1 MADGWLLVAAEK
13 AVVDGAATVAVD
25 GCLGGWARNGIIA

>member
-13 AVVDGAATVAVD
+13 AVVDDAAAGAAG
-25 GCLGGWARNGIIA
+25 GCLGRWARNGIIA